1 MRIRTL
7 SLLASYAFSLSSTQK
22 WSAQPRVRVLYNSA
36 CQLADRIR
44 SDTVEWTRVTGGQ
57 TDRIIHGGRYT
68 ALACI
73 MRLSR
78 AIKMCQAAVEFSVDL
93 SLVQRLRAENS
104 LLLQRIEQLEKVSR
118 CTVSG
123 FTEWIFGFTQS
134 LYRPNFITSIVCGF
148 VVQLVIQQIHNKSER
163 SPQQVRNKSNAC
175 SKSATSSL
183 QIHNS
188 STNPQRVY
196 NMSTTNPQQI
206 EVVEFGP

>member
-1 MRIRTL
+1 M
-7 SLLASYAFSLSSTQK
+7 S
-22 WSAQPRVRVLYNSA
+22 VG
-36 CQLADRIR
+36 R
-44 SDTVEWTRVTGGQ
+44 SDSFRHRGVDECDGRTDGQ
-57 TDRIIHGGRYT
+57 TDRIIHGGSGRYT

-118 CTVSG
+118 CAVSG

-206 EVVEFGP
+206 EVVEFGPFEVSTVADKTAYRAARLVCCTQRWTLDVIN